1 MDAVSNVSHSSEP
14 HCYSLSAVSL
24 TPDPLSFIGIIGFDT
39 RAGPVV
45 EMSILET
52 EISVTGT

>member
-1 MDAVSNVSHSSEP
+1 MD
-14 HCYSLSAVSL
+14 
-24 TPDPLSFIGIIGFDT
+24 TPKYGDTLNSMYIKYQPIFVVFPKVYGFDT